1 MCPRSRISVQM
12 GLVAAH
18 ASCQVLCEQLGA
30 CQVYKAELLSAEGQ
44 KRGSS
49 AAGFRGSLAGVRLRE
64 LWRRWPSLLQ
74 LQGTL
79 VVLLQL
85 QWRG

>member
-1 MCPRSRISVQM
+1 MWPCV
-12 GLVAAH
+12 GL
-18 ASCQVLCEQLGA
+18 LLGA
-30 CQVYKAELLSAEGQ
+30 GQVYRAEFLSAEGQ

-49 AAGFRGSLAGVRLRE
+49 ARGFRGSPVGVRLRE

-79 VVLLQL
+79 VVLL
-85 QWRG
+85 